1 MSESLILLPSRKKL
15 VSLLL
20 GSLLFVVGGA
30 WMIADG
36 ERNGWFAAGFFA
48 ICAFVVVIQLLP
60 GASYLK
66 LDSLGFTACTLFR
79 KNTVLWSHVQN
90 FDSYVVR
97 YGHTKKMVGFNYK
110 RGFAPQSVALKL
122 AVQLSG
128 FEGGLPDTY
137 GKSAEDLV
145 RVLNEWRGRY
155 SS

>member
-60 GASYLK
+60 GASYLN
-66 LDSLGFTACTLFR
+66 SIR
-79 KNTVLWSHVQN
+79 
-90 FDSYVVR
+90 
-97 YGHTKKMVGFNYK
+97 
-110 RGFAPQSVALKL
+110 
-122 AVQLSG
+122 
-128 FEGGLPDTY
+128 
-137 GKSAEDLV
+137 
-145 RVLNEWRGRY
+145 
-155 SS
+155 